1 MEASGDIRI
10 LIVEDEL
17 IIAED
22 IRTKLTGL
30 GYNVTGI
37 AMTADEAEQLLESAR
52 PDIVMLDILLK
63 GERDGIDLARI
74 IKDHYKIP
82 FIFLTSYA
90 DRDTVERAR
99 SVLPDGYLLKP
110 FTDKD
115 LFTAIEVAIFRKSAE
130 TEKKHEEP
138 TNKILQDCIFIRKD
152 YFLIKIKFDDLM
164 WIRSDGNYLEL
175 YCREGKKHL
184 IRSPLKDFLNK
195 LPPDL
200 FLQVHKSYAVNI
212 KHIDAIEYTMISVE
226 NKSIPV
232 GRKFIDEIRKTLGV
246 DL

>member
-1 MEASGDIRI
+1 
-10 LIVEDEL
+10 
-17 IIAED
+17 
-22 IRTKLTGL
+22 
-30 GYNVTGI
+30 
-37 AMTADEAEQLLESAR
+37 
-52 PDIVMLDILLK
+52 
-63 GERDGIDLARI
+63 
-74 IKDHYKIP
+74 
-82 FIFLTSYA
+82 
-90 DRDTVERAR
+90 
-99 SVLPDGYLLKP
+99 
-110 FTDKD
+110 
-115 LFTAIEVAIFRKSAE
+115 
-130 TEKKHEEP
+130 
-138 TNKILQDCIFIRKD
+138 
-152 YFLIKIKFDDLM
+152 M

>member
-82 FIFLTSYA
+82 FIFLTETLLREPEA
-90 DRDTVERAR
+90 FCPTDICLNP
-99 SVLPDGYLLKP
+99 LPTRTSLL
-110 FTDKD
+110 
-115 LFTAIEVAIFRKSAE
+115 
-130 TEKKHEEP
+130 
-138 TNKILQDCIFIRKD
+138 Q
-152 YFLIKIKFDDLM
+152 
-164 WIRSDGNYLEL
+164 
-175 YCREGKKHL
+175 
-184 IRSPLKDFLNK
+184 LK
-195 LPPDL
+195 
-200 FLQVHKSYAVNI
+200 
-212 KHIDAIEYTMISVE
+212 
-226 NKSIPV
+226 
-232 GRKFIDEIRKTLGV
+232 
-246 DL
+246 